1 MDRQQQRAIVVFSG
15 GMDSATALWW
25 ALREFGDVAA
35 VSFEYGAKHNAR
47 ELAAAETI
55 CKKLAVP
62 HSVIPLDF
70 IGRTFH
76 SSLLKTGGAIPEGNY
91 NEENMASTVV
101 PFRNGIML
109 AAAAGLAED
118 SGFSAVI
125 LGNHT
130 GDHAIYPDCR
140 PEFIDGMAKAIETG
154 TGGKVKLLSP
164 FCNMTKSEIAALG
177 AKLGVD
183 FSLTW
188 SCYNGREKHCGKC
201 GTCRERREAFR
212 EAGLPDPTVY
222 ED

>member
-1 MDRQQQRAIVVFSG
+1 MKQEHALVVFSG

-25 ALREFGDVAA
+25 AMREFETVSA
-35 VSFEYGAKHNAR
+35 VSFSYGSKHNAR
-47 ELAAAETI
+47 ELAASDAI
-55 CKKLAVP
+55 CRKLGIFRLE
-62 HSVIPLDF
+62 IPLDF
-70 IGRTFH
+70 IGKYFH
-76 SSLLKTGGAIPEGNY
+76 SSLLKSGGAIPEGSY

-118 SGFSAVI
+118 SGCSAVI
-125 LGNHT
+125 LGNHS

-140 PEFIDGMAKAIETG
+140 PEFIDGMTRAIGAG

-164 FCNMTKSEIAALG
+164 FCRMTKGQIAALG
-177 AKLGVD
+177 AELGVD

-201 GTCRERREAFR
+201 GTCRERKDAFR
-212 EAGLPDPTVY
+212 EAGIPDPTVY

>member
-1 MDRQQQRAIVVFSG
+1 MNRQQRAIVVFSG

-55 CKKLAVP
+55 CRKLSVP
-62 HSVIPLDF
+62 QTVIPLDF
-70 IGRTFH
+70 IGRNFH

-130 GDHAIYPDCR
+130 GAPAIYPDCR
-140 PEFIDGMAKAIETG
+140 PEFIDGMAKAIEAG

-164 FCNMTKSEIAALG
+164 FCNMTKGEIAALG

>member
-1 MDRQQQRAIVVFSG
+1 MDRQQRAIVVFSG

-25 ALREFGDVAA
+25 AMREFREVAA
-35 VSFEYGAKHNAR
+35 VSFEYGSKHNAR

-62 HSVIPLDF
+62 QTVIPLDF
-70 IGRTFH
+70 IGRNFH

-140 PEFIDGMAKAIETG
+140 PEFIDGMAKAIKTG

-164 FCNMTKSEIAALG
+164 FCHMTKGEIAALG

-212 EAGLPDPTVY
+212 EAGLADPTVY

>member
-55 CKKLAVP
+55 CKKLSVP
-62 HSVIPLDF
+62 QTVIPLDF
-70 IGRTFH
+70 IGRNFH

-130 GDHAIYPDCR
+130 GDHAIYPHCR

-164 FCNMTKSEIAALG
+164 FCNMTKGEIAALG

-188 SCYNGREKHCGKC
+188 SCYNGRDKHCGKC

>member
-1 MDRQQQRAIVVFSG
+1 MNQQHALVVFSG

-25 ALREFGDVAA
+25 ALREFSAVSA
-35 VSFEYGAKHNAR
+35 VSFAYGAKHNAR

-55 CKKLAVP
+55 CRNLSVP
-62 HSVIPLDF
+62 HIEIPLGF
-70 IGRTFH
+70 IGRYFH
-76 SSLLKTGGAIPEGNY
+76 SSLLKSGGAIPEGAY

-125 LGNHT
+125 LGNHS

-140 PEFIDGMAKAIETG
+140 PEFIDGMAQAIEAG

-164 FCNMTKSEIAALG
+164 FCRMSKGQIAALG
-177 AKLGVD
+177 AELGVD

-188 SCYNGREKHCGKC
+188 SCYNGRDKHCGKC

>member
-1 MDRQQQRAIVVFSG
+1 MNNQYALVVFSG
-15 GMDSATALWW
+15 GMDSTTALLW
-25 ALREFGDVAA
+25 ARREFSGISA
-35 VSFEYGAKHNAR
+35 VSFSYGSKHNAR
-47 ELAAAETI
+47 ELAAANMI
-55 CKKLAVP
+55 CRKLNIP
-62 HSVIPLDF
+62 RLEIPLDF
-70 IGRTFH
+70 IGKYFH
-76 SSLLKTGGAIPEGNY
+76 SSLLKTGGSIPEGAY
-91 NEENMASTVV
+91 DEANMASTVV

-118 SGFSAVI
+118 SGYSAVI

-140 PEFIDGMAKAIETG
+140 PEFIDGMARAIETG

-164 FCNMTKSEIAALG
+164 FCHMTKGQIAALG
-177 AKLGVD
+177 AELGVD

-201 GTCRERREAFR
+201 GTCRERKDAFR

>member
-1 MDRQQQRAIVVFSG
+1 MNQQRAIVVFSG
-15 GMDSATALWW
+15 GMDSSVALWW
-25 ALREFGDVAA
+25 ARREFRDVAA

-47 ELAAAETI
+47 ELAAAKTI
-55 CKKLAVP
+55 CRKLNVQ
-62 HSVIPLDF
+62 HTVIPLDF

-76 SSLLKTGGAIPEGNY
+76 SSLLVTGGDIPEGNY

-109 AAAAGLAED
+109 AAAAGFAED

-140 PEFIDGMAKAIETG
+140 PEFIEGMARAIEAG
-154 TGGKVKLLSP
+154 TGGKVRLLSP
-164 FCNMTKSEIAALG
+164 FCHKTKAEIASLG
-177 AKLGVD
+177 AGLGVE
-183 FSLTW
+183 FALTW
-188 SCYNGREKHCGKC
+188 SCYKGHEIHCGKC
-201 GTCRERREAFR
+201 GTCRERRDAFR
-212 EAGLPDPTVY
+212 EAGLTDPTVY

>member
-1 MDRQQQRAIVVFSG
+1 MDRQQRAIVVFSG

-25 ALREFGDVAA
+25 AIREFGEVAA

-47 ELAAAETI
+47 ELAAAATI
-55 CKKLAVP
+55 CKKLSVP
-62 HSVIPLDF
+62 QTVIPLDF
-70 IGRTFH
+70 IGRNFH

-164 FCNMTKSEIAALG
+164 FCNMTKGEIAALG

-188 SCYNGREKHCGKC
+188 SCYNGRDRHCGKC

-212 EAGLPDPTVY
+212 EAGLTDPTVY

>member
-1 MDRQQQRAIVVFSG
+1 MNSQYALVVFSG
-15 GMDSATALWW
+15 GMDSTTALLW
-25 ALREFGDVAA
+25 ARREFSGVSA
-35 VSFEYGAKHNAR
+35 VSFSYGAKHNAR
-47 ELAAAETI
+47 ELAAANVI
-55 CKKLAVP
+55 CRKLNIP
-62 HSVIPLDF
+62 RLEIPLDF
-70 IGRTFH
+70 IGKYFH
-76 SSLLKTGGAIPEGNY
+76 SSLLKTGGAIPEGAY
-91 NEENMASTVV
+91 NEDNMSSTVV

-118 SGFSAVI
+118 SGYSAVI

-140 PEFIDGMAKAIETG
+140 PEFIDGMARAIGTG

-164 FCNMTKSEIAALG
+164 FCNMTKGRIASLG
-177 AKLGVD
+177 AELGVD

-212 EAGLPDPTVY
+212 EAGIPDPTVY

>member
-70 IGRTFH
+70 IGRTVH

-164 FCNMTKSEIAALG
+164 FCRMTKGEIAALG

-212 EAGLPDPTVY
+212 EAGLADPTVY

>member
-1 MDRQQQRAIVVFSG
+1 MNRQQRAIVVFSG

-25 ALREFGDVAA
+25 AMREFGDVAA

-55 CKKLAVP
+55 CNKLAVP
-62 HSVIPLDF
+62 QTVIPLDF
-70 IGRTFH
+70 IGRNFH
-76 SSLLKTGGAIPEGNY
+76 SSLLKTGGAIPEGTY

-140 PEFIDGMAKAIETG
+140 PEFIDGMAKAIEAG

-164 FCNMTKSEIAALG
+164 FCNMTKGEIAALG

-212 EAGLPDPTVY
+212 EAGLTDPTVY

>member
-1 MDRQQQRAIVVFSG
+1 MDRQQRAIVVFSG

-47 ELAAAETI
+47 ELAAAEII
-55 CKKLAVP
+55 CKKLSVP
-62 HSVIPLDF
+62 QTVIPLDF

-76 SSLLKTGGAIPEGNY
+76 SSLLVTGGDIPEGNY

-109 AAAAGLAED
+109 AAAAGFAED

-130 GDHAIYPDCR
+130 GDHAVYPDCR
-140 PEFIDGMAKAIETG
+140 PEFIDGMARAIEAG
-154 TGGKVKLLSP
+154 TGGKVTLLSP
-164 FCNMTKSEIAALG
+164 FCHMTKGQIAALG
-177 AKLGVD
+177 AELGVD

-201 GTCRERREAFR
+201 GTCRERIEALR
-212 EAGLPDPTVY
+212 AAGINDTTEY
-222 ED
+222 EL

>member
-1 MDRQQQRAIVVFSG
+1 MDRQHALVVFSG
-15 GMDSATALWW
+15 GMDSTTALWW
-25 ALREFGDVAA
+25 ALREFETVSA
-35 VSFEYGAKHNAR
+35 VSFAYGAKHNAR

-55 CKKLAVP
+55 CSKLAVP
-62 HSVIPLDF
+62 HVEIPLGF
-70 IGRTFH
+70 IGRYFH
-76 SSLLKTGGAIPEGNY
+76 SALLKRGGEIPEGAY
-91 NEENMASTVV
+91 NEDNMASTVV

-118 SGFSAVI
+118 SGYSAVI
-125 LGNHT
+125 LGNHS

-140 PEFIDGMAKAIETG
+140 PEFIDGMARAIETG

-164 FCNMTKSEIAALG
+164 FCNMTKGQIAALG
-177 AKLGVD
+177 AELGVD

-201 GTCRERREAFR
+201 GTCRERRDAFR

>member
-1 MDRQQQRAIVVFSG
+1 MDRQQRAIVVFSG
-15 GMDSATALWW
+15 GLDSATALWW
-25 ALREFGDVAA
+25 ALSKFGEVGA

-55 CKKLAVP
+55 YRKLSVP
-62 HSVIPLDF
+62 RTVIPLDF
-70 IGRTFH
+70 IGRNFH

-118 SGFSAVI
+118 SGFSAII

-140 PEFIDGMAKAIETG
+140 PEFIDGMAKAIEAG

-164 FCNMTKSEIAALG
+164 FCRMTKGEIAALG

-188 SCYNGREKHCGKC
+188 SCYNGRDRHCGKC

-212 EAGLPDPTVY
+212 EAGLADPTVY

>member
-1 MDRQQQRAIVVFSG
+1 MDRQQRAIVVFSG

-25 ALREFGDVAA
+25 AMREFGDVAA

-62 HSVIPLDF
+62 QTVIPLDF
-70 IGRTFH
+70 IGRNFH
-76 SSLLKTGGAIPEGNY
+76 SSLLKTGGAIPEGTY

-164 FCNMTKSEIAALG
+164 FCHLTKSEIAALG

-212 EAGLPDPTVY
+212 EAGLADPTVY

>member
-1 MDRQQQRAIVVFSG
+1 MKQEHALVVFSG

-25 ALREFGDVAA
+25 ALREFSAVSA
-35 VSFEYGAKHNAR
+35 VSFSYGSKHNAR
-47 ELAAAETI
+47 ELAAADAI
-55 CKKLAVP
+55 CRKLAVP
-62 HSVIPLDF
+62 RIEIPLDF
-70 IGRTFH
+70 IGRYFH
-76 SSLLKTGGAIPEGNY
+76 SSLLKSGGAIPEGAY

-109 AAAAGLAED
+109 SAAAGLAED
-118 SGFSAVI
+118 SGRSAVI
-125 LGNHT
+125 LGNHS

-140 PEFIDGMAKAIETG
+140 PEFIDGMARAIEAG

-164 FCNMTKSEIAALG
+164 FCRMTKGQI
-177 AKLGVD
+177 AKLGAELGVD
-183 FSLTW
+183 YSLTW

-201 GTCRERREAFR
+201 GTCRERKDAFR

>member
-25 ALREFGDVAA
+25 ALREFRDVAA

-47 ELAAAETI
+47 ELAAAATI

-62 HSVIPLDF
+62 QTVIPLDF

-76 SSLLKTGGAIPEGNY
+76 SSLLKTGGDIPEGNY

-164 FCNMTKSEIAALG
+164 FCNMTKGEIAALG

-212 EAGLPDPTVY
+212 EAGLADPTVY

>member
-1 MDRQQQRAIVVFSG
+1 MDRQQRAIVVFSG

-25 ALREFGDVAA
+25 AMREFGDVAA
-35 VSFEYGAKHNAR
+35 VSFEYGSKHNAR
-47 ELAAAETI
+47 ELAAAATI
-55 CKKLAVP
+55 CQKLSVP
-62 HSVIPLDF
+62 QTVIPLDF
-70 IGRTFH
+70 IGRNFH
-76 SSLLKTGGAIPEGNY
+76 SSLLKTGGDIPEGNY

-140 PEFIDGMAKAIETG
+140 PEFIDGMAKAIEAG

-164 FCNMTKSEIAALG
+164 FCHMTKGEIAALG

-188 SCYNGREKHCGKC
+188 SCYNGRDRHCGKC

>member
-1 MDRQQQRAIVVFSG
+1 MNSQHALVVFSG

-25 ALREFGDVAA
+25 ARREFSAVSA
-35 VSFEYGAKHNAR
+35 VSFSYGSKHNAR
-47 ELAAAETI
+47 ELAAADAI
-55 CKKLAVP
+55 CRKLEIP
-62 HSVIPLDF
+62 RLEIPLDF
-70 IGRTFH
+70 IGKYFH
-76 SSLLKTGGAIPEGNY
+76 SSLLKTGGSIPEGAY
-91 NEENMASTVV
+91 NEDNMASTVV

-118 SGFSAVI
+118 SGCSAVI

-140 PEFIDGMAKAIETG
+140 PEFIDGMVHAIEAG

-164 FCNMTKSEIAALG
+164 FCDMTKGEIAALG
-177 AKLGVD
+177 ARLGVD

-201 GTCRERREAFR
+201 GTCRERIEAFR
-212 EAGLPDPTVY
+212 EAGIPDPTVY

>member
-1 MDRQQQRAIVVFSG
+1 MNSQYALVVFSG
-15 GMDSATALWW
+15 GMDSTTALLW
-25 ALREFGDVAA
+25 ARREFSGVSA
-35 VSFEYGAKHNAR
+35 VSFSYGAKHNAR
-47 ELAAAETI
+47 ELAAANVI
-55 CKKLAVP
+55 CRKLNIP
-62 HSVIPLDF
+62 RLEIPLDF
-70 IGRTFH
+70 IGKYFH
-76 SSLLKTGGAIPEGNY
+76 SSLLKTGGAIPEGAY
-91 NEENMASTVV
+91 NEDNMSSTVV

-118 SGFSAVI
+118 SGYSAVI

-140 PEFIDGMAKAIETG
+140 PEFIDGMARAIETG

-164 FCNMTKSEIAALG
+164 FCSMTKWQIAALG
-177 AKLGVD
+177 AELGVD

-201 GTCRERREAFR
+201 GTCRERKDAFR
-212 EAGLPDPTVY
+212 EAGIPDPTVY

>member
-1 MDRQQQRAIVVFSG
+1 MNRQNQQALVVFSG

-25 ALREFGDVAA
+25 ALREFKAVSA
-35 VSFEYGAKHNAR
+35 VSFSYGSKHNAS

-55 CKKLAVP
+55 CRKLSVP
-62 HSVIPLDF
+62 RMEIPLDF
-70 IGRTFH
+70 IGRYFH
-76 SSLLKTGGAIPEGNY
+76 SSLLKTGGDIPEGAY
-91 NEENMASTVV
+91 NEDNMASTVV

-118 SGFSAVI
+118 SGCSAVI
-125 LGNHT
+125 LGNHS

-140 PEFIDGMAKAIETG
+140 PEFIDGMARAIEAG

-164 FCNMTKSEIAALG
+164 FCRMTKAQIAALG
-177 AKLGVD
+177 AGLGVD

-188 SCYNGREKHCGKC
+188 SCYKGGEKHCGKC
-201 GTCRERREAFR
+201 GTCRERKDAFR

>member
-1 MDRQQQRAIVVFSG
+1 MSNQYALVVFSG
-15 GMDSATALWW
+15 GMDSTTALFW
-25 ALREFGDVAA
+25 ARREFSGISA
-35 VSFEYGAKHNAR
+35 VSFSYGAKHNAR
-47 ELAAAETI
+47 ELAAANII
-55 CKKLAVP
+55 CRKLNIP
-62 HSVIPLDF
+62 RLEIPLDF
-70 IGRTFH
+70 IGKYFH
-76 SSLLKTGGAIPEGNY
+76 SSLLKSGGAIPEGAY
-91 NEENMASTVV
+91 NESNMASTVV

-118 SGFSAVI
+118 AGFSAVI

-164 FCNMTKSEIAALG
+164 FCNMTKGEIAALG

-188 SCYNGREKHCGKC
+188 SCYNGRDRHCGKC
-201 GTCRERREAFR
+201 GTCRERKDAFR